1 VAGDY
6 NTDRSHAL
14 PRSEASL
21 KLEAWRDHFTVG
33 DAVERCTNNNSKFT
47 VAVLGSGGCVDTISA
62 IRAGW
67 SPIWGT
73 EVCPEHNWAPA
84 DCHKFKRTINCD
96 KNKQQ
101 KIWTF
106 ITKTK
111 CLGNTFSDT
120 SKYTKLQRPV
130 NITAGQ
136 PCTDYCLGGGQEG
149 AEGQTGWMFVQQMQI
164 ILSVKPLTFRLEMS
178 DNAVNINDGKEVL
191 QIQDEASKLYFT
203 RQQVLRVWEHGD
215 GSNRSR
221 LFFVGFLR
229 TPGMQDAMLIFS
241 FPQPTFDSVH
251 GHCARDWA
259 VPDNEVPDHCWR
271 KNNTWRIQHELP
283 EQGKIHYLARAGY
296 GMGPSHNPNQ
306 VTSWDRVA
314 PGTTTWNGNNRRPK
328 LSWIDT
334 GFNPVGPTRV
344 TTAVENPR
352 QQSLPYDYRG
362 FVAQFDS
369 SDRFL
374 WLCCHNGI
382 PLRTCNLVDSMQL
395 DVVKLWLTQQLQS
408 QQPARELRLVDN
420 EFINTCIRAQ
430 LASKQHNI
438 HAAQA
443 FSAAAKAY
451 QGDSKLN
458 HWSSHISGL
467 VGNQLDGNLS
477 GDVHIR
483 QQQKIK
489 SALVDTGANATLM
502 FTSTEEH
509 MTNPRGSNLRIQ
521 VADSDTNMQ
530 GSKDGILHMLVL
542 GPIKQPK
549 QPIISPKVT
558 TVPNLHRELF
568 SVDGYFLD
576 GFNIL
581 LKQPNYEDGIPQMHK
596 PAAKGNMA
604 ITIPFRYDYHNSGF
618 WLDYLLVP
626 NGRSTACSATSN
638 MQINQHKDELLALLV
653 RAYSADMK
661 SSTSREA
668 YDSIQWLSA
677 GQASATAQ
685 NVYAMDAVTEIF
697 FGQHAEERTILGVKS
712 GLRRRKRELTKQQ
725 FHEEYQHMG
734 SCPGCLICIMV
745 SGCMRRIYKQV
756 DPHTERRRA
765 FTFDMDTITY
775 SHRSSYGNRYET
787 VIKCRATK
795 TYFSLFLYLR
805 SDMLLEFEK
814 WVTVLREKSYMQGM
828 GYKACS
834 ILRLDNAGEWE
845 LDYAAW
851 REMGDRLGIEFSYT
865 SADRKEENA
874 PAERACGI
882 KECKTKA
889 GILQQNLE
897 PSWWQDKS
905 IDVNWL
911 LNRFPVVSMAVSVP
925 SDGDRSRPLEDFSG
939 GQISRR
945 TIDRQLYY
953 YVSPGTPALVHDI
966 AVKGSHIATKTRWM
980 VAKAMYNEHVIFWC
994 PYTRAEVKTKS
1005 YTAFK
1010 LRTGVHWTQV
1020 CGIAMPAPTKRSLL
1034 LSTDLTEKITVQLP
1048 QPNLDGTNIHHLG
1061 QPVTAIKHTSMTC
1074 PAPSVTQTGT
1084 QAGTKGSFTVKDS
1097 NGKELIANT
1106 DTGELVSFSATK
1118 NTYSAYRLTAVL
1130 RAQVL
1135 ANDQN
1140 KTKQNSQAVRSVITT
1155 STQLIESNEFRL
1167 C

>member
-1 VAGDY
+1 M
-6 NTDRSHAL
+6 S
-14 PRSEASL
+14 
-21 KLEAWRDHFTVG
+21 
-33 DAVERCTNNNSKFT
+33 DAVDRCKNKNSKFT

-84 DCHKFKRTINCD
+84 HCQQFKRTLNCES
-96 KNKQQ
+96 NPQQ
-101 KIWTF
+101 KIWTY
-106 ITKTK
+106 ITGTK

-120 SKYTKLQRPV
+120 SKYKKVQRPV

-136 PCTDYCLGGGQEG
+136 PCTDYCLGGNQEG
-149 AEGQTGWMFVQQMQI
+149 AEGQTGWMFVEQMKI
-164 ILSVKPLTFRLEMS
+164 ILAVLPLTFRLEMS
-178 DNAVNINDGKEVL
+178 DNAQQINGGKEVQ
-191 QIQDEASKLYFT
+191 QIQDEASLQYFT
-203 RQQVLRVWEHGD
+203 RKEVLRVWEHGD
-215 GSNRSR
+215 GSNRAR
-221 LFFVGFLR
+221 FFFVGFLQ
-229 TPGMQDAMLIFS
+229 TPGMQEAVTHFS
-241 FPQPTFDSVH
+241 FPAPTFNTDHS
-251 GHCARDWA
+251 HCARDWA
-259 VPDNEVPDHCWR
+259 VPDDEVPANCWR
-271 KNNTWRIQHELP
+271 KNNTWRIRHPIPQ
-283 EQGKIHYLARAGY
+283 QGRIHYLAKAGS

-328 LSWIDT
+328 LSWQDT
-334 GFNPVGPTRV
+334 GYNPVGPTRI
-344 TTAVENPR
+344 TTPVENPR
-352 QQSLPYDYRG
+352 QQSLPYDYRQ
-362 FVAQFDS
+362 FVGQFDS

-382 PLRTCNLVDSMQL
+382 PLRTCNLVDTMQL
-395 DVVKLWLTQQLQS
+395 NIVKLWLSNQLQS
-408 QQPARELRLVDN
+408 QQPAREIRLVDN
-420 EFINTCIRAQ
+420 DFINTCIRAQ
-430 LASKQHNI
+430 LSANFSNS
-438 HAAQA
+438 HAAKA

-451 QGDSKLN
+451 KVNSKLT
-458 HWSSHISGL
+458 HWSSHMSGL
-467 VGNQLDGNLS
+467 VNSELDGNLS
-477 GDVHIR
+477 GDIHILQNQR
-483 QQQKIK
+483 VK
-489 SALVDTGANATLM
+489 SALVDTGANAILM
-502 FTSTEEH
+502 FTSAEDH
-509 MTNPRGSNLRIQ
+509 MSNAKDSNLSIQ
-521 VADSDTNMQ
+521 VADSDTNMH
-530 GSKDGILHMLVL
+530 GSKDGTLHMLVL
-542 GPIKQPK
+542 GPTKPS
-549 QPIISPKVT
+549 PIISAKVT
-558 TVPNLHRELF
+558 TVRNLHRELF

-581 LKQPNYEDGIPQMHK
+581 LKQPSYEDGIPQMYK
-596 PAAKGNMA
+596 PATKGNKA

-618 WLDYLLVP
+618 WMDYLLLPSP
-626 NGRSTACSATSN
+626 NTTACNANSSA
-638 MQINQHKDELLALLV
+638 QLHQHKDELLALLV
-653 RAYSADMK
+653 QAFSADMK

-668 YDSIQWLSA
+668 YDAIQWLTA
-677 GQASATAQ
+677 DQASAAAQ
-685 NVYAMDAVTEIF
+685 SVYAMDVVTEIF

-712 GLRRRKRELTKQQ
+712 GLRRRKRELTKKQ
-725 FHEEYQHMG
+725 FHEDYQHMG

-745 SGCMRRIYKQV
+745 SGCMRRIYKQI

-828 GYKACS
+828 GYNACS

-889 GILQQNLE
+889 GLLQQNLE

-905 IDVNWL
+905 VDANWL

-953 YVSPGTPALVHDI
+953 YVSCGTPALVHDI
-966 AVKGSHIATKTRWM
+966 AVKGSHIAAKTRWM
-980 VAKAMYNEHVIFWC
+980 VSKAMYNEQVIFWC

-1034 LSTDLTEKITVQLP
+1034 LSTDLTEKITVQLSP
-1048 QPNLDGTNIHHLG
+1048 PNLDGNNIHHLG
-1061 QPVTAIKHTSMTC
+1061 QPVTAIKHTDKTTA
-1074 PAPSVTQTGT
+1074 APSVTQTGHK
-1084 QAGTKGSFTVKDS
+1084 AGMRGSVKVGRLIFWVTSLFRSLGDTDS
-1097 NGKELIANT
+1097 
-1106 DTGELVSFSATK
+1106 
-1118 NTYSAYRLTAVL
+1118 
-1130 RAQVL
+1130 
-1135 ANDQN
+1135 
-1140 KTKQNSQAVRSVITT
+1140 
-1155 STQLIESNEFRL
+1155 
-1167 C
+1167 